1 MIQESLVEGYAQ
13 AMFEVAVDKGDTGD
27 IEKDLDGIKQLLST
41 NKKFRSI
48 LYHPSIT
55 KTDKKDI
62 VDKVIVSQC
71 SSKWIK
77 NLLFVL
83 IDKRRERILDYLP
96 DVYKGV
102 AGKIRGIVPVIVQTA
117 IPLTEDRL
125 TKLKKNLEKLT
136 KKKVDIKTEINKDII
151 GGMIIRIENKIIDG
165 SVTNHL
171 KNLKKSLL
179 KTAFA

>member
-1 MIQESLVEGYAQ
+1 MIENSLIEGYSLALY
-13 AMFEVAVDKGDTGD
+13 EVAVKHGDTGD
-27 IEKDLDGIKQLLST
+27 IEKDLDGIKQLLSSS
-41 NKKFRSI
+41 KEFRDI
-48 LYHPSIT
+48 LYHPAIT
-55 KTDKKDI
+55 KTDKKGI
-62 VDKVIVSQC
+62 VDKVLVSQC
-71 SSKWIK
+71 SSKWVK
-77 NLLFVL
+77 NLLSVL
-83 IDKRRERILDYLP
+83 IDKRRERMLDFLP

-125 TKLKKNLEKLT
+125 AKLKKNLEKLT
-136 KKKVDIKTEINKDII
+136 KKKVLIETEVNKDII
-151 GGMIIRIENKIIDG
+151 GGMIVRIENNIIDG